1 MINVGII
8 GAGNIVKNFHLPAW
22 KKINGIKIVGIVDKK
37 IKNAKL
43 LAQKHKINAFYK
55 NINSLFVNQKVDV
68 VDICTPNNQHEK
80 NIIFSLKNKKHVI
93 CEKPFV
99 LNFRA
104 FKKISHLAK
113 KNKLVCVCAQHQRFR
128 KPSEISKKLII
139 QNKLGS
145 VYSAHIS
152 AIFKRSKTVSNLN
165 FTSLSKAGGG
175 PIIDLGSHFVDLA
188 WWIMGNPNPIS
199 VYTYSSNKLS
209 KYLKINENVPWKKFN
224 VEDYVFGVVKC
235 EKGKSITFQMSYLL
249 NTDRDKKKVEFFGTK
264 GSLSWPNLKVT
275 TIKKNTVNNK
285 YFSSHE
291 KNRASVMELKNFI
304 NCIQKKTKQNPTL
317 KEMGFMV
324 KIIEAFRKSI
334 REKKE
339 IIL

>member
-1 MINVGII
+1 MYISS
-8 GAGNIVKNFHLPAW
+8 AMYKSKFW
-22 KKINGIKIVGIVDKK
+22 
-37 IKNAKL
+37 
-43 LAQKHKINAFYK
+43 AFLY
-55 NINSLFVNQKVDV
+55 
-68 VDICTPNNQHEK
+68 
-80 NIIFSLKNKKHVI
+80 
-93 CEKPFV
+93 
-99 LNFRA
+99 A
-104 FKKISHLAK
+104 FTS
-113 KNKLVCVCAQHQRFR
+113 R

-235 EKGKSITFQMSYLL
+235 EKGKSINFL
-249 NTDRDKKKVEFFGTK
+249 NRVEK
-264 GSLSWPNLKVT
+264 LCW
-275 TIKKNTVNNK
+275 
-285 YFSSHE
+285 
-291 KNRASVMELKNFI
+291 A
-304 NCIQKKTKQNPTL
+304 QKKYS
-317 KEMGFMV
+317 
-324 KIIEAFRKSI
+324 A
-334 REKKE
+334 
-339 IIL
+339 